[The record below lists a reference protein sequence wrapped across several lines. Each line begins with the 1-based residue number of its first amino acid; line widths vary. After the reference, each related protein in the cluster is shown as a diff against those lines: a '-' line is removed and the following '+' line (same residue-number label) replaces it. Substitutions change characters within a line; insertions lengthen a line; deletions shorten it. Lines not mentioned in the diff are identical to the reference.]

1 MLFRYF
7 WNQILGMSTYLAV
20 TRGNDLNA
28 RFPLNRTLENRI
40 GRGVECQVQISD
52 PLASRVHAT
61 VIHREGQWIVLDA
74 GSRNGTLLNGS
85 RIDSATLANGHK
97 VRIGNTEFQFVDDT
111 ITDDLTLERINL
123 SHDLIAGEGT
133 KGSGGFVTGMS
144 AFESLRKEGRA
155 EDLSDLHQLSL
166 RCISISQS
174 DELARMA
181 LEVMRARTLAMV
193 AAFLIAN
200 EYGGLDVHSQIPS
213 SSEKHFPLSDQLTD
227 MVCKHAKAVWLKKE
241 SKGASE
247 SSKLHYVD
255 AICVPL
261 IDGQKTIGAVH
272 LYRDK
277 QVFESHAFNFAIAA
291 SSILSAALVRART
304 AESLKIH
311 HDRIADKN
319 AAFDELL
326 GESNVMLELKERL
339 TRVARASGCILIRGE
354 SGSGKELVA
363 RAIHRASP
371 RANVP
376 MLSVN
381 CAAIPSELMESQLFG
396 HMRGAF
402 TGADKDHI
410 GYFQQANNGTL
421 FLDEIGEMTL
431 DGQAKLLRIL
441 EGHPFL
447 PVGGRKE
454 IRVDVRVIAAT
465 NRDLREFV
473 AEKRF
478 REDLFYRLSVFEI
491 MVPPLRQRGEDIGLL
506 IDHFFDHFSRQHGRS
521 GLKLSVSARGMLL
534 EYTWPG
540 NVRQLRNV
548 IDSAVVLAVGNE
560 IRPCDL
566 TLHEARSDSFDTLN
580 IEHWEQRLIREA
592 LRRTRGN
599 IPESSELLGISRA
612 TLYRKLEA
620 YSIKREEF
628 SG

>member
-1 MLFRYF
+1 
-7 WNQILGMSTYLAV
+7 MSTYLAV
-20 TRGNDLNA
+20 TRGNDLGA

-40 GRGVECQVQISD
+40 GRGLECQVQISD
-52 PLASRVHAT
+52 PLSSRVHAT
-61 VIHREGQWIVLDA
+61 MVYEGGQWRVIDA
-74 GSRNGTLLNGS
+74 ESRNGTLVNGS
-85 RIDSATLANGHK
+85 RIDSAILANGHK
-97 VRIGNTEFQFVDDT
+97 IRIGNTEFQFVDDT

-123 SHDLIAGEGT
+123 SHDLVAIDGT
-133 KGSGGFVTGMS
+133 KGSAGLVTGMS
-144 AFESLRKEGRA
+144 AFESLRNAGRA
-155 EDLSDLHQLSL
+155 EDLSDLHQLSV
-166 RCISISQS
+166 RCISLSES
-174 DELARMA
+174 EELARLA
-181 LEVMRARTLAMV
+181 LEVIRSRTQATL

-213 SSEKHFPLSDQLTD
+213 ASDNSFPLSDQLTD
-227 MVCKHAKAVWLKKE
+227 MVCKHSQAVWMKKE
-241 SKGASE
+241 SQATAEGPKR
-247 SSKLHYVD
+247 HYAD

-261 IDGQKTIGAVH
+261 IDVHRTIGAVH

-277 QVFESHAFNFAIAA
+277 HVFESHAFEFAIAA
-291 SSILSAALVRART
+291 SSILSAALVRARS
-304 AESLKIH
+304 AESLRMH
-311 HDRIADKN
+311 HDRIAVKN

-326 GESNVMLELKERL
+326 GESKVMSDLKERL
-339 TRVARASGCILIRGE
+339 TRVARASGSILIRGE

-410 GYFQQANNGTL
+410 GWFQQANNGTL

-454 IRVDVRVIAAT
+454 IRVDVRVLAAT

-478 REDLFYRLSVFEI
+478 REDLFYRLSVFELL
-491 MVPPLRQRGEDIGLL
+491 VPPLRQRGEDIGLL

-521 GLKLSVSARGMLL
+521 GLKLSPSARGVLL
-534 EYTWPG
+534 QYAWPG

-560 IRPCDL
+560 IRPSDL
-566 TLHEARSDSFDTLN
+566 TLHEARSESMDTLN
-580 IEHWEQRLIREA
+580 IEEWEQRLIREA
-592 LRRTRGN
+592 LRRTRGS

-612 TLYRKLEA
+612 TLYRKLEV
-620 YSIKREEF
+620 YSIQRDEY
-628 SG
+628 SGA

>member
-1 MLFRYF
+1 
-7 WNQILGMSTYLAV
+7 MSTYLAV

-40 GRGVECQVQISD
+40 GRGLECHVQISD
-52 PLASRVHAT
+52 PLSSRVHAT
-61 VIHREGQWIVLDA
+61 IVHDENQWKVTDA
-74 GSRNGTLLNGS
+74 GSRNGTLVNGS
-85 RIDSATLANGHK
+85 RIDMAILANGH
-97 VRIGNTEFQFVDDT
+97 RIQIGNTEFQFVDDT

-123 SHDLIAGEGT
+123 SHDLVPLDGT
-133 KGSGGFVTGMS
+133 KGSAGLVTGMS
-144 AFESLRKEGRA
+144 AFESLRNAGRA
-155 EDLSDLHQLSL
+155 EDLSDLHQLSVH
-166 RCISISQS
+166 CISISQS
-174 DELARMA
+174 DELARLA
-181 LEVMRARTLAMV
+181 LEVIRARTQATV

-200 EYGGLDVHSQIPS
+200 EYGGLDVHTQIPS
-213 SSEKHFPLSDQLTD
+213 VSEKQFPLSDQLTD
-227 MVCKHAKAVWLKKE
+227 MVCKHSQAVWMKKE
-241 SKGASE
+241 SKPSTEGPKRLYA
-247 SSKLHYVD
+247 D

-272 LYRDK
+272 LYREK
-277 QVFESHAFNFAIAA
+277 QVFESHAFEFAIAA
-291 SSILSAALVRART
+291 AGILSAALIRARS
-304 AESLKIH
+304 AESLKMH

-326 GESNVMLELKERL
+326 GESKVMCDLKERL
-339 TRVARASGCILIRGE
+339 ARVARASGCILIRGE

-371 RANVP
+371 RAAVP

-410 GYFQQANNGTL
+410 GWFQQANNGTL

-473 AEKRF
+473 SEKRF
-478 REDLFYRLSVFEI
+478 REDLFYRLSVFELQ
-491 MVPPLRQRGEDIGLL
+491 VPPLRQRGEDIGLL
-506 IDHFFDHFSRQHGRS
+506 IDYFFDHFSRQHGRT
-521 GLKLSVSARGMLL
+521 GLKLSPSARSTLL
-534 EYTWPG
+534 EYAWPG

-566 TLHEARSDSFDTLN
+566 TLHEARTDSLDTLN
-580 IEHWEQRLIREA
+580 IEQWEQRLIREA

-612 TLYRKLEA
+612 TMYRKLET
-620 YSIKREEF
+620 YSIRREEF
-628 SG
+628 SE